1 MNNKE
6 ANNLINIL
14 SDATRNFIA
23 SRTLLESNLFP
34 VRSYMA
40 LGLYNL
46 FEQEYDLIKKITKKK
61 TPEELGKESKKI
73 NSEINQKTQFSLIVG
88 YLVGREQVI
97 MDGNIDKYGDK
108 EHDAKKINFLFD
120 FWKRYSKTYRNDKK
134 LLVRDSNDE
143 ILILDRN
150 DVEEV
155 NDDLISVDDETKNKI
170 LRMAAYFQSYLYL
183 ANFESRGGV
192 FNHGPYP
199 VDDEYLV
206 VREFVHLGKN
216 TYGDISQER
225 FPLNNLAI
233 AMRLKDVEIKINE
246 IGTIFLDP
254 VDYLDN
260 IAAINLFTQEKTL
273 KKVKT
278 AIVDRFSKIT
288 RNNMMKLF
296 LEIRKWSRRQK
307 ILAGALQYSDLTSY
321 SKSADIDYKRGLTDE
336 CMELYLPQM
345 IKRNA
350 HPFMKKFSSKEQLFS
365 PIS

>member
-1 MNNKE
+1 
-6 ANNLINIL
+6 
-14 SDATRNFIA
+14 
-23 SRTLLESNLFP
+23 
-34 VRSYMA
+34 MA

-108 EHDAKKINFLFD
+108 EHDANKIKFLFD

-134 LLVRDSNDE
+134 LLVHDSNDE
-143 ILILDRN
+143 ILILDRKV
-150 DVEEV
+150 VEEV
-155 NDDLISVDDETKNKI
+155 NDDLIPVDNDTKNKI
-170 LRMAAYFQSYLYL
+170 IRMAAYFQSYLYL

-199 VDDEYLV
+199 FDDEYLV
-206 VREFVHLGKN
+206 IREFVHLGKN

-233 AMRLKDVEIKINE
+233 AMRLKDVDIKINE
-246 IGTIFLDP
+246 IGTIFINP
-254 VDYLDN
+254 VDYLNN
-260 IAAINLFTQEKTL
+260 ITAVSLFTQEKTI
-273 KKVKT
+273 KIVKM
-278 AIVDRFSKIT
+278 AILDRFSKTT

-321 SKSADIDYKRGLTDE
+321 LKAAGIHYNSGLTDKCTE
-336 CMELYLPQM
+336 SYLPKM
-345 IKRNA
+345 LSLNA
-350 HPFMKKFSSKEQLFS
+350 HPFMKKFSSMEQLFS